1 VSGAPRV
8 ESLSITSEPDQ
19 LIRMR
24 SWLWTALVGENVPLD
39 DCADLVLAAGE
50 LCNNS
55 IKHAYQGVA
64 GQPIHLSFRA
74 SEDEIAIEVEDFGV
88 PFDPSR
94 YVPPDLDA
102 IPDHGLGLHLVNR
115 IADRV
120 AFDVVRER
128 GTRWTL
134 IRHRPGRRP
143 RTDTT
148 D

>member
-1 VSGAPRV
+1 MSGAPRV
-8 ESLSITSEPDQ
+8 ESLSITSEPGQ

-94 YVPPDLDA
+94 YVSPDLDSN
-102 IPDHGLGLHLVNR
+102 PDHGLGLHLVNR

-134 IRHRPGRRP
+134 IRRRPGRIP

>member
-1 VSGAPRV
+1 
-8 ESLSITSEPDQ
+8 
-19 LIRMR
+19 M
-24 SWLWTALVGENVPLD
+24 VGENLPLD
-39 DCADLVLAAGE
+39 DCAALVLAAGE

-64 GQPIHLSFRA
+64 GQPIHIAVRA
-74 SEDEIAIEVEDFGV
+74 TEDEIAIEVEDFGV

-94 YVPPDLDA
+94 YVPPDFDA
-102 IPDHGLGLHLVNR
+102 IPDHGLGLHLVNL

-120 AFDVVRER
+120 ALDVRER

-134 IRHRPGRRP
+134 IRHRPGRTP

>member
-1 VSGAPRV
+1 
-8 ESLSITSEPDQ
+8 
-19 LIRMR
+19 MR
-24 SWLWTALVGENVPLD
+24 SWLWTALVGENLPLD
-39 DCADLVLAAGE
+39 DCAALVLAAGE

-64 GQPIHLSFRA
+64 GQPIHLAVRA

-94 YVPPDLDA
+94 YVPPDFDA
-102 IPDHGLGLHLVNR
+102 IPDHGLGLHLVNL

-134 IRHRPGRRP
+134 IRHRPGRTP